1 MNIIILSIVLALSK
15 TIWLIVSQS
24 CNLLNRNVYNN
35 THNTCHLWSL
45 IGFESES
52 GAQPLVAAFSFHLAG
67 REIFLPEA
75 FVPTD
80 YACCHIP

>member
-1 MNIIILSIVLALSK
+1 MFTITLIILVIFS
-15 TIWLIVSQS
+15 
-24 CNLLNRNVYNN
+24 
-35 THNTCHLWSL
+35 LWSL

-52 GAQPLVAAFSFHLAG
+52 RAQPLVAAFSFHLAG